1 MTLPKFTFATLSHII
16 TGLVLALALIWVAK
30 WSWVKLSDSLPQS
43 RMAELE
49 HRQALV
55 EQRQR
60 RVEEVILLGAPVE
73 ALLAQL
79 QKPPTPAATE
89 P

>member
-1 MTLPKFTFATLSHII
+1 
-16 TGLVLALALIWVAK
+16 
-30 WSWVKLSDSLPQS
+30 
-43 RMAELE
+43 MAELE